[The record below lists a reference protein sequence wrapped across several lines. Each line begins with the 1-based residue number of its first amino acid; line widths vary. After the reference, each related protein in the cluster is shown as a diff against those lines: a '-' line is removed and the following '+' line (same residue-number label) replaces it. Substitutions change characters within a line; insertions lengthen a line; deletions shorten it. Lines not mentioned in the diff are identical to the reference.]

1 MHISI
6 GLWDCDFW
14 WLFNCIVSHYQ
25 ILLSF
30 WATIMVGNPRTKQQN
45 TWNMFL
51 FGRQGWSQS
60 QWLKSGKHQWGWD
73 CFFIPLFSVVLYMRG
88 PKWSGFQPTINTPCQ
103 FEKVFLIL
111 STTSEGFFPLE
122 LSSKWW
128 RDFWTTIN
136 GNVHTQYSCV
146 HMNMYTYRNTHD
158 YRNHRAFGCSLL
170 SLEYWDKTLLDF
182 LVSSQ
187 SNLTANQLPM
197 RHDCF

>member
-1 MHISI
+1 MAVQLHCFSLSDSVVI
-6 GLWDCDFW
+6 L
-14 WLFNCIVSHYQ
+14 SHNHGGQ
-25 ILLSF
+25 PSKETAKHSEHVSF
-30 WATIMVGNPRTKQQN
+30 WGAR
-45 TWNMFL
+45 
-51 FGRQGWSQS
+51 WSQN

-88 PKWSGFQPTINTPCQ
+88 LKRSGFQPAINTPCQ

-136 GNVHTQYSCV
+136 GNVNTRYSCV
-146 HMNMYTYRNTHD
+146 HRNMYTYRNTHD

-187 SNLTANQLPM
+187 GNLTANQLPM